1 MCRLCI
7 RGRTRY
13 AHAFPATRAPALS
26 TPTPPPL
33 DDTPAPPARQTDG
46 TLRSAL
52 TWGLRGLVVA
62 WFIAAG
68 AVLLARHV
76 LMPAVDTFREPI
88 AAMLAQQL
96 ARPVTIERI
105 EGGWAGWRPRLRIAG
120 LRIGDVEGGTALTLG
135 EVDAT
140 VGWSSLL
147 RGAPYFDRLDIQA
160 PELVLRR
167 APDGTLLVAGI
178 ALPARGAGDGGGLD
192 WLLGQGQIQIRGARL
207 TWQDEL
213 RAAPAL
219 VLDGIAFRLDRRGG
233 TVRFAVDARPP
244 PALAAALAVRGELRG
259 EARHVR
265 GLDTL
270 QRLSQAAGR
279 LYVELEQADLGGW
292 QAWFDYPLPLAGRGG
307 VRAWVETRGEGAF
320 ELTADVALEGLTT
333 RLAADLPAL
342 RVDRL
347 DGRLSMARSA
357 QASRFASRGLALRL
371 ADGLTVPSTDFT
383 LQLEAGDEG
392 AHAAGMVT
400 ANRLD
405 FAALAALAGYFPLEA
420 GVRARLSQ
428 FEPRGRAED
437 LRISWQGTP
446 SAPSHWSLATRFEDV
461 GLRAREGWPGLGGLS
476 GRIDG
481 DAQGGRFRLDGS
493 AMHVDLPMVFEPGR
507 LAFERLR
514 AEGGWQRRDGR
525 LEIAL
530 DGAEFDNAD
539 AAGSASGRYWP
550 APDGAG
556 EIDLQARLTR
566 AEATA
571 VWRYLPRVVNPDT
584 RDWVQQGIRAAGVPE
599 ARLRLQGRLQDFPFR
614 DGSGQFLVTVRV
626 ADGVLD
632 YAPGW
637 PGIEGIQGEVRFQG
651 PGMRISAERARM
663 LGVELV
669 DVVADVPDLDARPS
683 EIMTISGRAQG
694 PTAEFL
700 RFVSLS
706 PVGQRIGG
714 FTDDIRAEGRGELEL
729 RLVMPLRSTRDTQVE
744 GVFRFTG
751 NRIELVE
758 GLPALER
765 AGGAVRFTGDSLAIP
780 AARAQFLGNGVDVKA
795 QTDAE
800 GVVRFEAAGRADA
813 AAVRAHYAL
822 PLLDGLSGSADWRAT
837 VRIGKAGTRLELE
850 SDLVGLAASLPAPLN
865 KSAGEAWPS
874 RLTLDHASG
883 RPVDA
888 LALRVGGLLRA
899 DLQRTRGDAPAM
911 RGGIAIGRA
920 AADAPPAAEAGLRL
934 AAVLDQLD
942 IDAWRRAL
950 ERVDGTEDGGARP
963 AETSGGEPAPAG
975 GALAGAGLT
984 DVALA
989 ADEVRAFGHSLKAV
1003 DLRAVADAGGWKA
1016 RLESDLA
1023 DGEFDW
1029 RQAGDGALRAR
1040 FRHLRVGEDAAAARA
1055 EAEAGSTARGEGE
1068 EPAAVEEPP
1077 RRLPALDVVAERFE
1091 LRGIP
1096 LGRLE
1101 VFARNR
1107 GGLWQLERF
1116 ELANEDGR
1124 LAGSGQWQAAG
1135 RQRTRLDLR
1144 LETPD
1149 VGGLSRRLG
1158 YPDVVRG
1165 GQASL
1170 AGQLA
1175 WQGAPTRIDYP
1186 SLGGSLKLEAGRG
1199 QFNKL
1204 EPGVGRLLG
1213 ILSLQALPR
1222 RITLDFRDVFSE
1234 GFAFDRISGSID
1246 LAAGVLRTEDLEIR
1260 GPSARVTMSGSADL
1274 VRETQDLRVT
1284 VQPTLSESVAI
1295 GAAAGLLNPA
1305 VGVVTYLAQKVLSDP
1320 IERLFAFEYAV
1331 TGAWSDPQVTK
1342 RGRAPVAE

>member
-1 MCRLCI
+1 MHGPAR
-7 RGRTRY
+7 R

-26 TPTPPPL
+26 TPTPPPP
-33 DDTPAPPARQTDG
+33 DATPAPPAGQTDSI
-46 TLRSAL
+46 LRRAL
-52 TWGLRGLVVA
+52 TWALRALVLAWFVAAGVVLVV
-62 WFIAAG
+62 
-68 AVLLARHV
+68 RHV
-76 LMPAVDTFREPI
+76 LMPAIENFREPI
-88 AAMLAQQL
+88 AAVLAQEL
-96 ARPVTIERI
+96 GRPVTIERI

-120 LRIGDVEGGTALTLG
+120 LRIGDGEGGTALTLG

-167 APDGTLLVAGI
+167 APDGTLFVAGI
-178 ALPARGAGDGGGLD
+178 ALPAGGGDDSGGLA
-192 WLLGQGQIQIRGARL
+192 WLLGQRQIQIRGARL
-207 TWQDEL
+207 SWHDAL

-219 VLDGIAFRLDRRGG
+219 VLDEVAFRLDRRGG
-233 TVRFAVDARPP
+233 AVRFALDARPP
-244 PALAAALAVRGELRG
+244 PALASALLVRGELRLEG
-259 EARHVR
+259 RHLA
-265 GLDTL
+265 GLGAP

-279 LYVELEQADLGGW
+279 LYVELERADLGGW
-292 QAWFDYPLPLAGRGG
+292 QAWLDYPLPLAGRGG
-307 VRAWVETRGEGAF
+307 VRAWVEAGGEGAL
-320 ELTADVALEGLTT
+320 ELTADVALEGLST
-333 RLAADLPAL
+333 RLAADLPEL

-357 QASRFASRGLALRL
+357 QGSRFASQGLALRL
-371 ADGLTVPSTDFT
+371 ADGLTVPPTDFA
-383 LQLEAGDEG
+383 LQLEAGGEG
-392 AHAAGMVT
+392 APPAGAVS

-405 FAALAALAGYFPLEA
+405 FAALAALAGYLPLEA

-437 LRISWQGTP
+437 LRMTWRGAP
-446 SAPSHWSLATRFEDV
+446 EAPSQWSLSARFDEI

-507 LAFERLR
+507 LEFERLR

-525 LEIAL
+525 LEIVL

-550 APDGAG
+550 AAGGAG

-566 AEATA
+566 AQATA
-571 VWRYLPRVVNPDT
+571 VWRYLPRVVNANT

-637 PGIEGIQGEVRFQG
+637 PRIEGIQGEVRFQG

-663 LGVELV
+663 LGVDLV
-669 DVVADVPDLDARPS
+669 DVVADVPDLDVTPS

-706 PVGQRIGG
+706 PVAQHIGG
-714 FTDDIRAEGRGELEL
+714 FTDGIRAEGRGELEL
-729 RLVMPLRSTRDTQVE
+729 KLVMPLRNTPDTRVE
-744 GVFRFTG
+744 GVFRFSG

-795 QTDAE
+795 QTGAD
-800 GVVRFEAAGRADA
+800 GMVRFEAAGRADA

-837 VRIGKAGTRLELE
+837 VRVGKAGTRLELE

-865 KSAGEAWPS
+865 KSAGEAWPA
-874 RLTLDHASG
+874 RFVLDHVSA
-883 RPVDA
+883 RPADA
-888 LALRVGGLLRA
+888 LALQIDGLLRA
-899 DLQRTRGDAPAM
+899 ELQRTRGDAPAV

-942 IDAWRRAL
+942 IDAWRRVL
-950 ERVDGTEDGGARP
+950 ERADGA
-963 AETSGGEPAPAG
+963 GEGDG
-975 GALAGAGLT
+975 GALAAAALT

-1040 FRHLRVGEDAAAARA
+1040 FRHLRVGEDAA
-1055 EAEAGSTARGEGE
+1055 EAEAATAARGEGEGE
-1068 EPAAVEEPP
+1068 EPAAADEPP

-1116 ELANEDGR
+1116 DLANEDGR

-1135 RQRTRLDLR
+1135 RQRTRLDFR

-1149 VGGLSRRLG
+1149 VGRLSRRLG
-1158 YPDVVRG
+1158 YADVVRG
-1165 GQASL
+1165 GRASL

-1186 SLGGSLKLEAGRG
+1186 SLGGNLKLEAGSG

-1260 GPSARVTMSGSADL
+1260 GPSARVLMSGSADV

-1320 IERLFAFEYAV
+1320 IEKLFAFEYAV
-1331 TGAWSDPQVTK
+1331 TGAWSDPQVSK
-1342 RGRAPVAE
+1342 RGQAPVAE